1 MTQTE
6 VPWFT
11 SPPEATLN
19 WTDRPKLGHIK
30 FRDPNGEIAVFHVTE
45 GETYDLH
52 TKPPGKYRTP
62 VWHIEVNGD
71 IATVSP
77 SVHFVGRWHSPNPV
91 QFKLVEEV
99 K

>member
-77 SVHFVGRWHSPNPV
+77 SVHFVGRWLPILCSSS
-91 QFKLVEEV
+91 
-99 K
+99 